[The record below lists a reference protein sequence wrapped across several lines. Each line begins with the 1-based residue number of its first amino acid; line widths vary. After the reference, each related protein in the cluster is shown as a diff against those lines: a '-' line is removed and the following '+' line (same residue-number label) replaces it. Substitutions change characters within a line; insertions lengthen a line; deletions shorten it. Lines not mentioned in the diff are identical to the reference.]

1 MLEMVL
7 VVLFLAWPVL
17 LVFGIFMVWAVGMAI
32 CDAMSSDPAE
42 EKDEPKEPPRVG
54 GHLLIQWPPKNN
66 RILCNLRHRLLTVRV
81 LLWGAAGLVF
91 INWLLGDISLIWP
104 RWIGSAD

>member
-1 MLEMVL
+1 M
-7 VVLFLAWPVL
+7 
-17 LVFGIFMVWAVGMAI
+17 VFGIFMVWAVGMAI

-66 RILCNLRHRLLTVRV
+66 RILRNLRHRLLAVRG
-81 LLWGAAGLVF
+81 LLWLTYVAAGLVF
-91 INWLLGDISLIWP
+91 IDWLLGDISLIWP

>member
-7 VVLFLAWPVL
+7 IVLFLAWPVL

-42 EKDEPKEPPRVG
+42 EKDEPKEP
-54 GHLLIQWPPKNN
+54 HLLISYPPEEKDEPKNVL
-66 RILCNLRHRLLTVRV
+66 RILRHRLIAVRV
-81 LLWGAAGLVF
+81 SPWLVFWLVF
-91 INWLLGDISLIWP
+91 IIWVLV
-104 RWIGSAD
+104 